1 MHWRVFLRFFPTP
14 NPAHS
19 FLCLYICCVALSL
32 IYNTGFM
39 PIFKVQFEPL
49 QSFPEPSPFHQMF
62 KCLYLCDFTCYLVCD
77 PCKAGALLALFSL
90 LFLISSFPSI
100 SLFHITKQPLLQPET
115 LSEFQPFSNPSLL
128 AESQSGISASC

>member
-1 MHWRVFLRFFPTP
+1 
-14 NPAHS
+14 
-19 FLCLYICCVALSL
+19 
-32 IYNTGFM
+32 M